1 MPRIDLSY
9 IYIRLSNYNMG
20 KKKLPYSRDLIKP
33 TNSVSKITAQNMC
46 TYLELPFRQ
55 EQVKFLITEYPINNS
70 PIFIS
75 HYKYIT
81 KKMCIGSVL
90 QSLSIILMKLINV
103 LNLNTIK
110 CIQLII
116 LFCLLFPHI
125 VVIIFYIE

>member
-55 EQVKFLITEYPINNS
+55 E
-70 PIFIS
+70 
-75 HYKYIT
+75 
-81 KKMCIGSVL
+81 
-90 QSLSIILMKLINV
+90 
-103 LNLNTIK
+103 
-110 CIQLII
+110 
-116 LFCLLFPHI
+116 
-125 VVIIFYIE
+125 